1 MRMNMNEIDAAA
13 FDKFIEKHWG
23 NQLNRKETVQV
34 SATVEEKPKRRG
46 RKPKT
51 EV

>member
-1 MRMNMNEIDAAA
+1 MDETDVEA

-23 NQLNRKETVQV
+23 NKIKQTVAV
-34 SATVEEKPKRRG
+34 NSEPVEEKPKRRG

-51 EV
+51 EI